1 MNRLLQHFVD
11 SGGAQGAS
19 PARPPIAAP
28 PQSSGGSYN
37 AGNRGSYQRAAPGGP
52 FYYQPPAH
60 PQWPPQ
66 QLNEG
71 HNGGHNGLQEISLTS
86 QSTGAMYETVDL
98 NADSSQQH
106 RPPQP
111 QHQPQ
116 RLFTPSSA
124 GHRPPSTPNS
134 QGHNYG
140 YKAPTPPSSH
150 VYQQKPPG
158 STGSASELF
167 ANGPPAGPSS
177 GGGNPFR
184 KQSTPVNDPF
194 AASPSGNEA
203 VFGQKVPFTQ
213 TNGGEMLG
221 NNTSPVTDPFAAA
234 PTQNG
239 VMFGQPSQN
248 DPFGTAQ
255 ENRNVF
261 GNGTSAQDPFPAQP
275 PKNAGFNQQKPAAPA
290 GDPFGFTPSHS
301 GSSPFESP
309 APSNNTNQSIASADS
324 LFASPA
330 PTNAGD
336 WAHSSP
342 PQPSQPPAKTNT
354 GDWSHPPLPL
364 PSQPPAPS
372 NTGEWSHSP
381 PPQPSQP
388 PAQAHELFAN
398 DASSLFGDTTPSPFQ
413 IGQSTA
419 PNISPSPPKPQDN
432 IPPPPPGKPQAT
444 APANRQTNVP
454 PSPAKSQTSVPPSPM
469 KYPETGSPTPQNNAS
484 SPPMKPQVSA
494 PASPAMRPEDHLTP
508 AFGSMRLSISKSPM
522 KSGLDV
528 RHMKF
533 PAGKREDDAMSN
545 APSIAPSRMSM
556 LSTLDDSLKLS
567 DMYKQMTSRLEGE
580 KHDLLK
586 VVSVQAQ
593 EISQLKKHIKSL
605 ELQLKKCQAHDA

>member
-11 SGGAQGAS
+11 SGGGQGAP
-19 PARPPIAAP
+19 PARPPIPAP

-71 HNGGHNGLQEISLTS
+71 HSGGHNGLQEIPLTS

-116 RLFTPSSA
+116 QLFTTPSA
-124 GHRPPSTPNS
+124 GHRPPSAPNS
-134 QGHNYG
+134 QGHTYG
-140 YKAPTPPSSH
+140 YKPPTPPDSQL
-150 VYQQKPPG
+150 YQQKPPG

-167 ANGPPAGPSS
+167 ASGPPAGGPSS

-184 KQSTPVNDPF
+184 KQSQPVNDPF
-194 AASPSGNEA
+194 AASPSGNKA
-203 VFGQKVPFTQ
+203 AFGQRGQFTPG
-213 TNGGEMLG
+213 NGGGMFG
-221 NNTSPVTDPFAAA
+221 NNTPPATDPFAAS

-239 VMFGQPSQN
+239 GVFGQPPQN
-248 DPFGTAQ
+248 DSSGTAQ

-261 GNGTSAQDPFPAQP
+261 GNGTSAQGPFAVQP
-275 PKNAGFNQQKPAAPA
+275 PKDTGFNQQKSPSPAA
-290 GDPFGFTPSHS
+290 DPFGFTPSRS

-309 APSNNTNQSIASADS
+309 APSNNTNQSMASADS

-330 PTNAGD
+330 PTN
-336 WAHSSP
+336 S
-342 PQPSQPPAKTNT
+342 
-354 GDWSHPPLPL
+354 GDWSHPP
-364 PSQPPAPS
+364 
-372 NTGEWSHSP
+372 P

-388 PAQAHELFAN
+388 PAQAHELYAN
-398 DASSLFGDTTPSPFQ
+398 DASSLFGGNAPSPFQ
-413 IGQSTA
+413 IGQSTV
-419 PNISPSPPKPQDN
+419 PNASPSPPKPQVN
-432 IPPPPPGKPQAT
+432 VPPPPPGKPQANV
-444 APANRQTNVP
+444 PVNRQTSVP

-469 KYPETGSPTPQNNAS
+469 KYREAGSPTPGNNAS
-484 SPPMKPQVSA
+484 SPPMRPQVTA

-508 AFGSMRLSISKSPM
+508 AFGSMRLSVSKSPL
-522 KSGLDV
+522 KSGLDI

-545 APSIAPSRMSM
+545 APSIAASRMSM

-586 VVSVQAQ
+586 VVSGQAQ

-605 ELQLKKCQAHDA
+605 ELQLKKYQAHDA

>member
-11 SGGAQGAS
+11 SGGSQGAS
-19 PARPPIAAP
+19 PARPRIPAP

-37 AGNRGSYQRAAPGGP
+37 TGNRGSYQRAAPGGP

-60 PQWPPQ
+60 SQWPPQ
-66 QLNEG
+66 QFNEG
-71 HNGGHNGLQEISLTS
+71 QNGGHNGLQEIPLTS
-86 QSTGAMYETVDL
+86 ESTGAMYETVDL

-134 QGHNYG
+134 QGHSYG
-140 YKAPTPPSSH
+140 YKAPTPPSSQL
-150 VYQQKPPG
+150 YQQKPPG
-158 STGSASELF
+158 STGAASELF
-167 ANGPPAGPSS
+167 ANGPPAAGPS

-184 KQSTPVNDPF
+184 KQSKPVNDPF
-194 AASPSGNEA
+194 AASPSGNDA
-203 VFGQKVPFTQ
+203 AFGQKNPFPPV
-213 TNGGEMLG
+213 NGGEMFG
-221 NNTSPVTDPFAAA
+221 NNTSSATDPFAAA

-239 VMFGQPSQN
+239 GLFEQPPQN

-261 GNGTSAQDPFPAQP
+261 GNGTHAQDPFAAQP
-275 PKNAGFNQQKPAAPA
+275 PKDTSFNQQKPA
-290 GDPFGFTPSHS
+290 DPFGFTSSHS
-301 GSSPFESP
+301 GTSPFESP
-309 APSNNTNQSIASADS
+309 APSNSTNHSMASADT

-330 PTNAGD
+330 P
-336 WAHSSP
+336 S
-342 PQPSQPPAKTNT
+342 NT
-354 GDWSHPPLPL
+354 GDWSHPPPPQHSQPPPAPTNSGDQDWT
-364 PSQPPAPS
+364 PSQPA
-372 NTGEWSHSP
+372 
-381 PPQPSQP
+381 QP

-398 DASSLFGDTTPSPFQ
+398 DASSLFGGSAPSPFQ
-413 IGQSTA
+413 VGQSTA
-419 PNISPSPPKPQDN
+419 PNASPSPPKPQVN
-432 IPPPPPGKPQAT
+432 VPPPPPGKPQANV
-444 APANRQTNVP
+444 PVNRQVSVP
-454 PSPAKSQTSVPPSPM
+454 PSPAKSKTSASPSPM
-469 KYPETGSPTPQNNAS
+469 KYPEAGSPTLVNNAS
-484 SPPMKPQVSA
+484 SSPTRPQVSA

-586 VVSVQAQ
+586 VVSGQAQ

-605 ELQLKKCQAHDA
+605 ELQLKKYQAHDA